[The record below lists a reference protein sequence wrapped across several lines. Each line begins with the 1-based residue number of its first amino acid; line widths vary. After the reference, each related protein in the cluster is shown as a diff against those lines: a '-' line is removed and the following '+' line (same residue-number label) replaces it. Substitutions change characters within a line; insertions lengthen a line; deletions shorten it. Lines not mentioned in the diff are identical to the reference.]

1 MQWHA
6 GFRPIQLRPQL
17 VDKQRFLH
25 LKNVFVVIPTNNFKI
40 IPMDLWWRATHF
52 GPDMLQGSVDLT
64 PHSRASQL
72 GQTYECVP
80 QGVSP
85 SSVWCTPR
93 SLRCSKRTWICKQH
107 QRGGLPEVCPWRKNW
122 RKVYSKFWKSRSIC
136 NKEGCSWRFEW
147 VRFSPWMKSNRE
159 TGGSTWLPFLER
171 WIRLPS
177 SGGSCW
183 RTETHIY
190 RWS

>member
-1 MQWHA
+1 MARWIPSHSVEASACRWTTIPSLEECICCHPDQLSQNHPY
-6 GFRPIQLRPQL
+6 GPLVTGHTFRSEHVARERRS
-17 VDKQRFLH
+17 D
-25 LKNVFVVIPTNNFKI
+25 
-40 IPMDLWWRATHF
+40 
-52 GPDMLQGSVDLT
+52 

-93 SLRCSKRTWICKQH
+93 SLRCSKRTWIYKQH